1 MFGIVQKGQK
11 LVEETFLAFF
21 GELPAEAVHAAP
33 EHGAKVVH
41 VFLRGHPV
49 LSRLM
54 LVALLLTDLALE
66 LCQVLGDAMEV
77 GR

>member
-1 MFGIVQKGQK
+1 MFGVVQKGQK
-11 LVEETFLAFF
+11 LVEETFLPLF

-49 LSRLM
+49 LSRLV
-54 LVALLLTDLALE
+54 LVALLLTNLALE
-66 LCQVLGDAMEV
+66 EC
-77 GR
+77 